1 VLKPKN
7 TIAVVY
13 PPGGYG
19 TFLHWAIEY
28 FSGMLPAD
36 HRPFTDSGSA
46 HLFEGATLDRSYSEF
61 TTPQYLQS
69 SAQYLVARSHGG
81 GPHDTSYED
90 KKYYISRYSKFFKHT
105 VNLVRSEQCHLML
118 LHNVLTK
125 TPRGSYGE
133 FYQQTVDRYQ
143 EQFEVKQPVPTWQLR
158 EMLSYRHG
166 SDIYYTREYYQSV
179 AARNNIN
186 IAVVDLVSDFSN
198 TLKTLLPK
206 LGLCMLRQDELPKIE
221 TEWLSRQKFT
231 KVDSL
236 CQHIVESVVQD
247 KPHQWDAKE
256 LTVIDEAYVQYLLRQ
271 QGIEIRCFGLDNF
284 PCDSVQLQ
292 TLIYRP

>member
-1 VLKPKN
+1 M
-7 TIAVVY
+7 Y

-28 FSGMLPAD
+28 FSGMLPAHD
-36 HRPFTDSGSA
+36 RPFTDSGSA
-46 HLFEGATLDRSYSEF
+46 HVFEGVTLDRSYSEF
-61 TTPQYLQS
+61 TTLQYLQS
-69 SAQYLVARSHGG
+69 SAQYLIVRSHGG
-81 GPHDTSYED
+81 GVYDTSFED

-105 VNLVRSEQCHLML
+105 VNLVQSEQCYLML

-125 TPRGSYGE
+125 TPLGSYGE
-133 FYQQTVDRYQ
+133 FYRQTVDRYQ
-143 EQFEVKQPVPTWQLR
+143 EQFKAKQPVPTWQLR

-166 SDIYYTREYYQSV
+166 SDIYRTREYWQSV
-179 AARNNIN
+179 AAINNIN

-206 LGLCMLRQDELPKIE
+206 LGLHMLRQDELPEIE

-247 KPHQWDAKE
+247 KPYQWDAKE

-271 QGIEIRCFGLDNF
+271 QGIEIRCFELDNF